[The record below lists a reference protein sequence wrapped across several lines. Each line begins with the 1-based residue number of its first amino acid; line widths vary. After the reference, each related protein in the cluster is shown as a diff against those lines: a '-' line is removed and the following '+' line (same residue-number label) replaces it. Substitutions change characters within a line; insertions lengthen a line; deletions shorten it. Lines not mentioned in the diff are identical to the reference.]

1 MTVTG
6 LKQQFNNELQEL
18 YPQTEVDSFFL
29 LLAEEYLQKT
39 RLDLAL
45 DPNFK
50 ISEETQIK
58 FHTAIQEL
66 KQFVPIQY
74 IIGHTEFFGLPF
86 KVDKNVL
93 IPRPETEELVEWIL
107 SDISSE
113 VKTLK
118 ILDIGTGSGC
128 IPISLASK
136 LPDAEVTSYDITEAA
151 LKVAE
156 HNAEKNS
163 VAVKFE
169 KIDILKL
176 PSIEENFDVIVSNPP
191 YVRELEKAEMQKNVL
206 DHEPEQALYV
216 SNEDALIFYR
226 KITELAAE
234 NLQKDGLLY
243 FEINQYLASETLELV
258 ENYGF
263 KGELRKDI
271 FGNYRMLKGIK
282 I

>member
-18 YPQTEVDSFFL
+18 YPQTEVDSFFFL
-29 LLAEEYLQKT
+29 LVEEYLQKT

-45 DPNFK
+45 DRNFE
-50 ISEETQIK
+50 ISEQAQIK
-58 FHTAIQEL
+58 FHTAIPEL

-118 ILDIGTGSGC
+118 FLDIGTGSGC
-128 IPISLASK
+128 IPISLVNK
-136 LPDAEVTSYDITEAA
+136 LPFAEVTAYDISEAA

-263 KGELRKDI
+263 KGELKKDI
-271 FGNYRMLKGIK
+271 FDNYRMLKGIK